1 MARLIAEKY
10 AAWEQLCTYR
20 FETMKANE
28 EKLNRIFHEIYGLQ
42 GVLSPE
48 VETKAV
54 SVARAELRREIR
66 SLISYAIGTLFGR
79 YSLDTP
85 GIAYAGGSWD
95 PRRYQTI
102 QPVPDNIL
110 ILGEAIGE
118 EANAADL
125 VFQWVETVYGAET
138 LEENLSFIAKALG
151 GEGSPRQV
159 IAAYIYKDFYADHL
173 KTYQK
178 RPIYWQFDA
187 GRKGRFKALI
197 YIHRYGP
204 ELPQRLLTGYVQ
216 PRLSGCEALQSFA
229 DRLQSLA
236 DRPPRLELD
245 DGIAEN
251 YSKFPGLLTPIR

>member
-20 FETMKANE
+20 FETLRANE
-28 EKLNRIFHEIYGLQ
+28 EMLNRIFHEIYGLQ

-79 YSLDTP
+79 YSLDAP
-85 GIAYAGGSWD
+85 GIAYAGGDWD

-102 QPVPDNIL
+102 RPVEDNIL
-110 ILGEAIGE
+110 ILGEAMGE
-118 EANAADL
+118 EANAATL
-125 VFQWVETVYGAET
+125 VFQWVERVYGAET
-138 LEENLSFIAKALG
+138 LEENLSFIAQALG
-151 GEGSPRQV
+151 GEGSARQV
-159 IAAYIYKDFYADHL
+159 IADYLYKDFYTDHL
-173 KTYQK
+173 KIYQK

-187 GRKGRFKALI
+187 GKQGRFKALI
-197 YIHRYGP
+197 YIHRYEP
-204 ELPQRLLTGYVQ
+204 QLLQRLLADYVQ
-216 PRLSGCEALQSFA
+216 PRLAACDALRPFA
-229 DRLQSLA
+229 NRLQKSA
-236 DRPPRLELD
+236 EQPPRLEPD
-245 DGIAEN
+245 DGITEN